1 MAGPLGP
8 LLGAAAQA
16 LKAARAVSAAK
27 KLPRKPKTE
36 HRHIEKTP
44 KQLRQ
49 EAQQQA
55 DAKLMKG
62 VAATTAATTAGATAA
77 SFLMDDDKDG
87 YTEKSTPKENGEDRS
102 LVGGDNLAT
111 RHKETRIF

>member
-1 MAGPLGP
+1 MAGPLVPP

-16 LKAARAVSAAK
+16 LKAVRAVRAAK
-27 KLPRKPKTE
+27 KLPKPKTE
-36 HRHIEKTP
+36 HRHIVKTP
-44 KQLRQ
+44 KQLRK
-49 EAQQQA
+49 EAQQKA
-55 DAKLMKG
+55 EEKVIL
-62 VAATTAATTAGATAA
+62 AATAGGSGATAA
-77 SFLMDDDKDG
+77 SFLVDDDKDG

>member
-1 MAGPLGP
+1 MAGPLVP

-16 LKAARAVSAAK
+16 LKAVRAAK

-77 SFLMDDDKDG
+77 SFLVDDDKDG

>member
-1 MAGPLGP
+1 
-8 LLGAAAQA
+8 
-16 LKAARAVSAAK
+16 
-27 KLPRKPKTE
+27 
-36 HRHIEKTP
+36 
-44 KQLRQ
+44 
-49 EAQQQA
+49 
-55 DAKLMKG
+55 MKG